1 MEGYLDVIQAH
12 QQGLEEVVASL
23 GTALTTEQVKLIK
36 RYSEQVY
43 IAYDADAA
51 GEAATIRGLD
61 LLAAVGVNVRV
72 VRLPSG
78 EDPDS
83 LLKKEGVEV
92 FQRIVAESVDLF
104 TFKLTYILEQEE
116 TATADGKA
124 RAVQRVF
131 SILSQVKNEIMREAY
146 LKQTAAAVGISEVT
160 IYDQWRVYSYNSRKN
175 KQRLDIKNNQRHTN
189 DIAYKQQTEVLP
201 AGKNLLQ
208 LGRQLL
214 RGCLQE
220 KDHFTRIKQALKEIK
235 FTAPLYTELLQ
246 QLLEWDVF
254 GEWPPPAR
262 AFPPEIR
269 PLYIELLTENTMN
282 PLPVDVAG
290 CFKRLQQHQIA
301 EEIRRLQQEVAV
313 SLDLQDEDPTPA
325 PDLQEKLALLNE
337 LHKKLRE
344 EFPTFSGLR

>member
-1 MEGYLDVIQAH
+1 
-12 QQGLEEVVASL
+12 
-23 GTALTTEQVKLIK
+23 
-36 RYSEQVY
+36 
-43 IAYDADAA
+43 
-51 GEAATIRGLD
+51 
-61 LLAAVGVNVRV
+61 
-72 VRLPSG
+72 
-78 EDPDS
+78 
-83 LLKKEGVEV
+83 
-92 FQRIVAESVDLF
+92 VAESVDLF
-104 TFKLTYILEQEE
+104 TFKLAYILEQEE
-116 TATADGKA
+116 IATPDGKA

-131 SILSQVKNEIMREAY
+131 PILTRIKNEIIREAY
-146 LKQTAAAVGISEVT
+146 LKQTAAALRVSEAT
-160 IYDQWRVYSYNSRKN
+160 IYDQWRVYSYNSRKI

-189 DIAYKQQTEVLP
+189 DIAYKQQPGVLP
-201 AGKNLLQ
+201 AEKNLLQ
-208 LGRQLL
+208 LERQLL

-254 GEWPPPAR
+254 GEWPPPAT
-262 AFPPEIR
+262 AFSSETR

-290 CFKRLQQHQIA
+290 CLKRLQQHQIA

-313 SLDLQDEDPTPA
+313 SLDLQDKDPMPA
-325 PDLQEKLALLNE
+325 PDLQNKLALLSK